1 MTNLLTRTVRDLRR
15 ERTPLRSE
23 EGDCLREPLSWR
35 EPLSRR
41 KYHYSFTMSNQAGL
55 PLTPREAELA
65 QLGFAQRQ
73 IRREEKLKFRR
84 RYPIASLP
92 LLANRCLDAS
102 GFLPSVEM
110 TDVGGVHE
118 YHSFSQAP
126 RSSFRAL
133 GEESRGVHAPNLAT
147 CAVPLR
153 SGFLAAATR
162 GNDTSASRAGDIQ
175 SGLPPVRR
183 LLRRASKQ
191 RCGGTTPR
199 VFESL

>member
-1 MTNLLTRTVRDLRR
+1 MTDTARARARSRLRSHAAATRAGMTPQSTPSILKLTHNH
-15 ERTPLRSE
+15 PLR
-23 EGDCLREPLSWR
+23 
-35 EPLSRR
+35 
-41 KYHYSFTMSNQAGL
+41 
-55 PLTPREAELA
+55 TPREAELA

-73 IRREEKLKFRR
+73 IRRGEKLKFRR
-84 RYPIASLP
+84 RYPIDGLP
-92 LLANRCLDAS
+92 LLASECMDAS

-183 LLRRASKQ
+183 FLRRASKQ

-199 VFESL
+199 VFESLPR